1 MATQTKIFDLLKAEA
16 LEPITADLEAS
27 VGGLVAAAVAEVAL
41 TPGPAGAD
49 GATGPQGSA
58 GADGATGPQG
68 PAGAAGATGPQGS
81 AGADGETGP
90 QGSAGAAGATG
101 PQGSAG
107 ADGAT
112 GPQGSAGAAGA
123 TGPQGSAGAAGATGP
138 APAGTGYLR
147 VTAGVLDT
155 PSDSVSALLSSYTIP
170 ITVLT
175 PVAGAVAV
183 TLNGGV
189 YTLSPTANV
198 TSWTVTHPAAGQMG
212 SCTIYVLQPAT
223 PVSVALPTAR
233 TDGYSTPLVE
243 TTAGSITIIELWNNP
258 LLENTLEIRTSI
270 SAAP

>member
-49 GATGPQGSA
+49 
-58 GADGATGPQG
+58 
-68 PAGAAGATGPQGS
+68 
-81 AGADGETGP
+81 
-90 QGSAGAAGATG
+90 
-101 PQGSAG
+101 
-107 ADGAT
+107 
-112 GPQGSAGAAGA
+112 
-123 TGPQGSAGAAGATGP
+123 GATGP

-223 PVSVALPTAR
+223 PVSVALPVAR

-258 LLENTLEIRTSI
+258 LLADTLEIRTSI